1 MVEVLVVGAGIAG
14 LRLGS
19 NLERKADGRV
29 LVIEEDKY
37 LGKCCA
43 GLVGK
48 EIYHSK
54 LEENGVINK
63 IKGSIVRSPSGSEV
77 EIRSKKEVA
86 YVISREEVL
95 KSLSRGLD
103 LSMGERLIGLD
114 LRKKEAITSKERRI
128 EFDVIIGAS
137 GGKCAVSRALGVMK
151 NEKPILYCL
160 QCEVESISLDKDLV
174 EIYLNEKISPGF
186 ISYLVPT
193 GAERARIGVCSNN
206 PVSKNNLEKF
216 LDEVVRKH
224 HGSFQLK
231 RIEGG
236 FIRLK
241 GPETTEGVN
250 FLLVGEEG
258 GQVKPTTGGGI
269 NYSLICS
276 DIASQFIERFL
287 DGGKLIGYHSAWKK
301 VLGREIRFGL
311 MVRRMMDFLGNRE
324 YELMV
329 KILSEFSPS
338 LDDFRFD
345 SHLYSTMRTISN
357 GRISGILRGFA
368 FWLRDLLTG

>member
-14 LRLGS
+14 LKLGS

-63 IKGSIVRSPSGSEV
+63 IKGAIVRSPSGNEV

-95 KSLSRGLD
+95 NHLSRGLN

-128 EFDVIIGAS
+128 EFDVIVGAS

-186 ISYLVPT
+186 ISYLVLT
-193 GAERARIGVCSNN
+193 RAERA
-206 PVSKNNLEKF
+206 
-216 LDEVVRKH
+216 
-224 HGSFQLK
+224 
-231 RIEGG
+231 
-236 FIRLK
+236 
-241 GPETTEGVN
+241 
-250 FLLVGEEG
+250 
-258 GQVKPTTGGGI
+258 
-269 NYSLICS
+269 
-276 DIASQFIERFL
+276 
-287 DGGKLIGYHSAWKK
+287 
-301 VLGREIRFGL
+301 
-311 MVRRMMDFLGNRE
+311 
-324 YELMV
+324 
-329 KILSEFSPS
+329 
-338 LDDFRFD
+338 
-345 SHLYSTMRTISN
+345 
-357 GRISGILRGFA
+357 
-368 FWLRDLLTG
+368 